1 MNKKVIGLIL
11 IVLGFVLD
19 GFAWSTKIGHP
30 ISTISLLLGI
40 GLIIG
45 GIILLFMESKNK
57 AHTHNNGY
65 N

>member
-1 MNKKVIGLIL
+1 MNKKIIGIIL

-40 GLIIG
+40 GLIIV
-45 GIILLFMESKNK
+45 GIILFFMKSK
-57 AHTHNNGY
+57 T
-65 N
+65 